1 MDEEIYFKAQQ
12 VHQEIADIEYH
23 LRQLKKAKKDRS
35 DIYVGAVGDSGPL
48 ACLRGIERDT
58 VLDYI
63 IDFRTR
69 RLEEAKKQFAQI

>member
-12 VHQEIADIEYH
+12 VHEEIANIEYH
-23 LRQLKKAKKDRS
+23 LRQLKKAKKDGT
-35 DIYVGAVGDSGPL
+35 DIYVGTIGDSVPL

-69 RLEEAKKQFAQI
+69 RLEEAQKQFAQI